1 VEISYAFF
9 VERDGVVGRVEREP
23 EGGFKIFLKA
33 K

>member
-23 EGGFKIFLKA
+23 EGNFKVFVKS
-33 K
+33 